1 MRDERTRP
9 LIEPGDR
16 AQLPRFRCRRN
27 AASDLGVC
35 RAITSA
41 HSAGVALMATSNDR
55 PTASRNEIDS
65 GRKNAP
71 CNPDIINIGRNAT
84 ATAAVA

>member
-1 MRDERTRP
+1 
-9 LIEPGDR
+9 L
-16 AQLPRFRCRRN
+16 
-27 AASDLGVC
+27 C

-41 HSAGVALMATSNDR
+41 HNAGVALMATSNDR
-55 PTASRNEIDS
+55 PTASRNEIDK

-71 CNPDIINIGRNAT
+71 CKPDIIKMGRNAT